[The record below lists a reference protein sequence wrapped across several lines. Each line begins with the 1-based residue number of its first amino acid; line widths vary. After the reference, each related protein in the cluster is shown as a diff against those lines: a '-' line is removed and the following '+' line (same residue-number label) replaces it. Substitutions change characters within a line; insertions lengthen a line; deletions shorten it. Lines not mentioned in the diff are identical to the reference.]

1 MAAQRIGAYLEVAP
15 GVDIYYEDEGE
26 GPPLVLIPGWTFTTR
41 VFDHQFAAF
50 ADAPI
55 GSSRS
60 TPAATAARR

>member
-15 GVDIYYEDEGE
+15 GVDIYYEDQGE

-50 ADAPI
+50 TDSYRVI
-55 GSSRS
+55 SFD
-60 TPAATAARR
+60 PAATAP